1 MIYFKI
7 QDTLV
12 IKATLAE
19 IEGFTPIDTDKP
31 YDYFCDHLYD
41 IYYKDGEFIKIP
53 NEHFYVEQK
62 LDLKAN
68 KESSLNSIKV
78 TTEAGNTFDG
88 DEKSQDR
95 MSKILLRSTLTDIAE
110 IDWKLANNNI
120 VTIKIEELKEALS
133 LAIKEMSNIIL
144 KG

>member
-53 NEHFYVEQK
+53 NEHFYIEQK
-62 LDLKAN
+62 LNLEAN
-68 KESSLNSIKV
+68 KESRLNSIKV
-78 TTEAGNTFDG
+78 TTKAGNVFDG

-95 MSKILLRSTLTDIAE
+95 MSKILLRSTLIDDTKT
-110 IDWKLANNNI
+110 DWKLADNSI
-120 VTIKIEELKEALS
+120 VTISFDELKEALS